1 MTFNDH
7 NKPNPTVKI
16 GLELDQVTFQLKI
29 TGEIPNTDGAL
40 ALLAQA
46 TRYFELQG
54 RAEAAKQMQ
63 RQALEQAENER
74 IAQQIRRTV

>member
-1 MTFNDH
+1 MENGKDT
-7 NKPNPTVKI
+7 PNPTVKI
-16 GLELDQVTFQLKI
+16 ALELDQVTFQLKI

-46 TRYFELQG
+46 TRFFELQA
-54 RAEAAKQMQ
+54 RAEAVKQVQ